1 MADTHGNVIHLGE
14 RECSLQR
21 RHQKIIEEA
30 PSPLLTDEQ
39 REAMGAAAVEAARAV
54 GYTGAGTVEF
64 IVDGHDPDQWFFMEM
79 NTRLQVEHPVT
90 EEIYGADL
98 VETQLRVAAGE
109 AEPWGTPR
117 RRGHAVEARIYA
129 EDPAAGF
136 LPTGGRILRLRWP
149 EGVRVDAGVAEGGV
163 VGSAYDPMLAKV
175 IVWAPTATRRCAGC
189 TPRSARPCCSGWT
202 PTSASCARCWPIRT
216 CAPGGST
223 PGSSAA
229 ASTR

>member
-1 MADTHGNVIHLGE
+1 MADTHGNAIHLGE

-64 IVDGHDPDQWFFMEM
+64 IVDGDAPDQWFFMEM

-98 VETQLRVAAGE
+98 VEMQLRVAAGE
-109 AEPWGTPR
+109 QAPWRYIAAARARHRGADLR
-117 RRGHAVEARIYA
+117 RDPSRG
-129 EDPAAGF
+129 AAGF

-149 EGVRVDAGVAEGGV
+149 E
-163 VGSAYDPMLAKV
+163 
-175 IVWAPTATRRCAGC
+175 
-189 TPRSARPCCSGWT
+189 AR
-202 PTSASCARCWPIRT
+202 
-216 CAPGGST
+216 GST
-223 PGSSAA
+223 RASSRA
-229 ASTR
+229 ASWAATTTRCSPR